1 MVPIFVAMVFSF
13 PHVYV
18 TTLPGQFPDWVS
30 CEVYGYS
37 TRVAPGEWVECHW
50 RYVPP
55 THVRP

>member
-30 CEVYGYS
+30 
-37 TRVAPGEWVECHW
+37 R
-50 RYVPP
+50 
-55 THVRP
+55 